1 MKLPIS
7 LTAFALVI
15 TACASGPDYR
25 AAKSDRSEGFTEQ
38 VIEKDRYRIQYRLDE
53 DHVGKAQDYALL
65 RAAELTMEKG
75 YETFQVV
82 DESADVTSDSRAST
96 EFGVEQRTLITRDCG
111 LLGCTTRARPIYG
124 TRTSL
129 GTTRTSDETIVTV
142 EIIMSNL
149 DSSVSPRHYDASQVA
164 ANIRSRL

>member
-1 MKLPIS
+1 MKLPIT
-7 LTAFALVI
+7 LTAVALVI

-25 AAKSDRSEGFTEQ
+25 AANSDRSEGFTEQ
-38 VIEKDRYRIQYRLDE
+38 VIEKDRYRIQYRLDD

-82 DESADVTSDSRAST
+82 DESADVTSDNRVSS
-96 EFGVEQRTLITRDCG
+96 EFGIEQRTLITRDCG

-124 TRTSL
+124 ASASL
-129 GTTRTSDETIVTV
+129 GTTRASDETIVTV

-149 DSSVSPRHYDASQVA
+149 DSSASARHYDASQVA
-164 ANIRSRL
+164 ANIRDRM